1 MCTVVLVLVFHSFCL
16 PMALSITSVVII
28 DPCGFV
34 AFLSLKI
41 HTVYDVLSVPSSEH
55 EPLGELNQVMF
66 VS

>member
-1 MCTVVLVLVFHSFCL
+1 
-16 PMALSITSVVII
+16 MALSITSVVII
-28 DPCGFV
+28 DPWGFI

-55 EPLGELNQVMF
+55 ESLGELNQVMF

>member
-1 MCTVVLVLVFHSFCL
+1 
-16 PMALSITSVVII
+16 MALSITSVVII
-28 DPCGFV
+28 DPWGFI
-34 AFLSLKI
+34 AFLFLKI